1 MVGEDYVVGFKSGQ
15 RITVNVKDGAKF
27 VRSICETAKDG
38 GGRMATWHI
47 DSERTI
53 LSIGEIEFVLPA
65 SALVDPTS
73 VKRSPIQ

>member
-1 MVGEDYVVGFKSGQ
+1 MTGEDYVIGFKSGQ
-15 RITVNVKDGAKF
+15 RITINVKDGAKF

-38 GGRMATWHI
+38 GGKTATWHV

-53 LSIGEIEFVLPA
+53 ISIGEIEFVLPA
-65 SALVDPTS
+65 NAVVDPAS